1 MNIKIINKLLTKSF
15 SYINCINI
23 YLIVQYFYGNILF
36 MEQIGSIIKDIRKKN
51 NLTQNEFASILGV
64 TFQAVSKWEND
75 KSIPDITILKD
86 ISNKFN
92 VDLNY
97 LISGKKVN
105 INKKSF
111 FKKNMIIITAIIFI
125 IISVCVFLFFHKHN
139 YEFKTLN
146 GETKDIKVTGSI
158 TYDES
163 KSSIY
168 LNVDYNADDNQKYS
182 YIKCTLYEKH
192 QDILNVISEKE
203 YLEKTPVSL
212 KEYLKMISFVID
224 NYSPSCK
231 YYKDSNLYLEISAK
245 IDEEKSV
252 TYKVPIKFN
261 NC

>member
-1 MNIKIINKLLTKSF
+1 
-15 SYINCINI
+15 
-23 YLIVQYFYGNILF
+23 

>member
-111 FKKNMIIITAIIFI
+111 FKKNMIIITVIIFI

-168 LNVDYNADDNQKYS
+168 LNVDYNADDTQKYS

>member
-1 MNIKIINKLLTKSF
+1 
-15 SYINCINI
+15 
-23 YLIVQYFYGNILF
+23 

-97 LISGKKVN
+97 MISGKKVN

-111 FKKNMIIITAIIFI
+111 FKKNMIIITFIIFI
-125 IISVCVFLFFHKHN
+125 IISVCLFLFFHKHN

>member
-1 MNIKIINKLLTKSF
+1 
-15 SYINCINI
+15 
-23 YLIVQYFYGNILF
+23 

-111 FKKNMIIITAIIFI
+111 FKKNMIIIIAIIFI

>member
-1 MNIKIINKLLTKSF
+1 
-15 SYINCINI
+15 
-23 YLIVQYFYGNILF
+23 

-111 FKKNMIIITAIIFI
+111 FKKNMIIITAIVFI

>member
-1 MNIKIINKLLTKSF
+1 
-15 SYINCINI
+15 
-23 YLIVQYFYGNILF
+23 
-36 MEQIGSIIKDIRKKN
+36 MEQIGSIIKDIRKKK

-111 FKKNMIIITAIIFI
+111 FKKNMIIITVIIFI
-125 IISVCVFLFFHKHN
+125 IISVCLFLFFHKHN

-168 LNVDYNADDNQKYS
+168 LNVDYNADDTQKYS

>member
-1 MNIKIINKLLTKSF
+1 
-15 SYINCINI
+15 
-23 YLIVQYFYGNILF
+23 

-75 KSIPDITILKD
+75 KSIPDITILKE

-111 FKKNMIIITAIIFI
+111 FKKNMIIITVIIFI
-125 IISVCVFLFFHKHN
+125 IISVCLFLFFHKHN

-163 KSSIY
+163 KFSIY
-168 LNVDYNADDNQKYS
+168 LNVDYNADDTQKYS

>member
-1 MNIKIINKLLTKSF
+1 
-15 SYINCINI
+15 
-23 YLIVQYFYGNILF
+23 

-125 IISVCVFLFFHKHN
+125 IISLCVFLFFHKHN

>member
-1 MNIKIINKLLTKSF
+1 
-15 SYINCINI
+15 
-23 YLIVQYFYGNILF
+23 

-111 FKKNMIIITAIIFI
+111 FKKNMIIITVIVFI

>member
-1 MNIKIINKLLTKSF
+1 
-15 SYINCINI
+15 
-23 YLIVQYFYGNILF
+23 
-36 MEQIGSIIKDIRKKN
+36 MEQIGSIIKDIRKQN

-111 FKKNMIIITAIIFI
+111 FKKNMIIITVIIFI

-168 LNVDYNADDNQKYS
+168 LNIDYNADDTQKYS

-231 YYKDSNLYLEISAK
+231 YYKHSNLYLEISAK

>member
-1 MNIKIINKLLTKSF
+1 
-15 SYINCINI
+15 
-23 YLIVQYFYGNILF
+23 
-36 MEQIGSIIKDIRKKN
+36 MEEIGSIIKDIRKKN

-64 TFQAVSKWEND
+64 TYQAVSKWENE
-75 KSIPDITILKD
+75 KSIPDIIILRE
-86 ISNKFN
+86 ISDKFN

-97 LISGKKVN
+97 LIAGKKGST
-105 INKKSF
+105 NKKSF
-111 FKKNMIIITAIIFI
+111 SKKVVIALAIIVPI
-125 IISVCVFLFFHKHN
+125 LICILAFLLLHRNN

-203 YLEKTPVSL
+203 YDEYTPVSL
-212 KEYLKMISFVID
+212 KEYLKMISFVIND
-224 NYSPSCK
+224 YSPSCK
-231 YYKDSNLYLEISAK
+231 YYKDSSLFLEISAK
-245 IDEEKSV
+245 IDEEKNV
-252 TYKVPIKFN
+252 TYKVPIKFK

>member
-1 MNIKIINKLLTKSF
+1 MNIKIINKLLTKSS

-111 FKKNMIIITAIIFI
+111 FKKNMIIITVIVFI
-125 IISVCVFLFFHKHN
+125 IISVCVILFFDKHN

-168 LNVDYNADDNQKYS
+168 LNIDYNADDNQKYS

>member
-1 MNIKIINKLLTKSF
+1 
-15 SYINCINI
+15 
-23 YLIVQYFYGNILF
+23 

-111 FKKNMIIITAIIFI
+111 FKKNMIIIIAIIFI

-168 LNVDYNADDNQKYS
+168 LNVDYNADDTQKYS

>member
-1 MNIKIINKLLTKSF
+1 
-15 SYINCINI
+15 
-23 YLIVQYFYGNILF
+23 

-51 NLTQNEFASILGV
+51 NLSQNEFASILGV

-111 FKKNMIIITAIIFI
+111 FKKNMIIITVIVFI

-168 LNVDYNADDNQKYS
+168 LNVDYNADDTQKYS

>member
-1 MNIKIINKLLTKSF
+1 
-15 SYINCINI
+15 
-23 YLIVQYFYGNILF
+23 

-125 IISVCVFLFFHKHN
+125 IISICIFLFFHKHN

-168 LNVDYNADDNQKYS
+168 LNVDYNADDTQKYS

-245 IDEEKSV
+245 IDDEKSV

>member
-1 MNIKIINKLLTKSF
+1 
-15 SYINCINI
+15 
-23 YLIVQYFYGNILF
+23 

-168 LNVDYNADDNQKYS
+168 LNVNYNADDTQKYS

-245 IDEEKSV
+245 IDDEKSV

>member
-1 MNIKIINKLLTKSF
+1 
-15 SYINCINI
+15 
-23 YLIVQYFYGNILF
+23 
-36 MEQIGSIIKDIRKKN
+36 MEQIGSTIKDIRKKN

-146 GETKDIKVTGSI
+146 GQTKDIKVTGSI

-168 LNVDYNADDNQKYS
+168 LNVDYNADDTQKYS

>member
-1 MNIKIINKLLTKSF
+1 
-15 SYINCINI
+15 
-23 YLIVQYFYGNILF
+23 

-64 TFQAVSKWEND
+64 TFQAGSKWEND

-168 LNVDYNADDNQKYS
+168 LNVDYNADDTQKYS

-203 YLEKTPVSL
+203 YLEKTQVSL
-212 KEYLKMISFVID
+212 KIYLKMISFVID

>member
-1 MNIKIINKLLTKSF
+1 
-15 SYINCINI
+15 
-23 YLIVQYFYGNILF
+23 
-36 MEQIGSIIKDIRKKN
+36 MEQIGSIIKDIRKQN

-111 FKKNMIIITAIIFI
+111 FKKNMIIITVIIFI

-168 LNVDYNADDNQKYS
+168 LNIDYNADDNQKYS

>member
-1 MNIKIINKLLTKSF
+1 
-15 SYINCINI
+15 
-23 YLIVQYFYGNILF
+23 

-105 INKKSF
+105 INKKPF
-111 FKKNMIIITAIIFI
+111 FKKNMIIITVIIFI
-125 IISVCVFLFFHKHN
+125 IISVCLFLFFHKHN

>member
-1 MNIKIINKLLTKSF
+1 
-15 SYINCINI
+15 
-23 YLIVQYFYGNILF
+23 
-36 MEQIGSIIKDIRKKN
+36 MEQIGSIIKDIRKQN

-111 FKKNMIIITAIIFI
+111 FKKNMIIITVIIFI

>member
-1 MNIKIINKLLTKSF
+1 
-15 SYINCINI
+15 
-23 YLIVQYFYGNILF
+23 

-111 FKKNMIIITAIIFI
+111 FKKNMIIITVIIFI

-168 LNVDYNADDNQKYS
+168 LNVDYNADDTQNYS

-203 YLEKTPVSL
+203 YLENTPVSL

>member
-1 MNIKIINKLLTKSF
+1 
-15 SYINCINI
+15 
-23 YLIVQYFYGNILF
+23 

-125 IISVCVFLFFHKHN
+125 IISVCVFLIFHKHN

-158 TYDES
+158 TYYES

-168 LNVDYNADDNQKYS
+168 LNVDYNADDTQKYS

>member
-1 MNIKIINKLLTKSF
+1 
-15 SYINCINI
+15 
-23 YLIVQYFYGNILF
+23 

-111 FKKNMIIITAIIFI
+111 FKKNMIIITVIVFI
-125 IISVCVFLFFHKHN
+125 IISVCVILFFHKHN

-168 LNVDYNADDNQKYS
+168 LNVDYNADDTQKYS
-182 YIKCTLYEKH
+182 YIKCILYEKH

-203 YLEKTPVSL
+203 YLENTPVSL

>member
-1 MNIKIINKLLTKSF
+1 
-15 SYINCINI
+15 
-23 YLIVQYFYGNILF
+23 

-105 INKKSF
+105 INKKSIL
-111 FKKNMIIITAIIFI
+111 KKNMIIITFIIFI
-125 IISVCVFLFFHKHN
+125 IISVCLFLFFHKHN

-168 LNVDYNADDNQKYS
+168 LNIDYNADDNQKYS

>member
-1 MNIKIINKLLTKSF
+1 MNIKIINKLLTKSS

-105 INKKSF
+105 INKKPF
-111 FKKNMIIITAIIFI
+111 FKKNMIIITVIIFI

-168 LNVDYNADDNQKYS
+168 LNIDYNADDNQKYS

>member
-1 MNIKIINKLLTKSF
+1 
-15 SYINCINI
+15 
-23 YLIVQYFYGNILF
+23 

-111 FKKNMIIITAIIFI
+111 FKKNMIIITVIIFI

-168 LNVDYNADDNQKYS
+168 LNIDYNADDTQKYS
-182 YIKCTLYEKH
+182 YIKCTLYEKY

>member
-1 MNIKIINKLLTKSF
+1 
-15 SYINCINI
+15 
-23 YLIVQYFYGNILF
+23 

-168 LNVDYNADDNQKYS
+168 LNVDYNADDTQKYS

-231 YYKDSNLYLEISAK
+231 YYKDSNLYLGISAK

>member
-1 MNIKIINKLLTKSF
+1 
-15 SYINCINI
+15 
-23 YLIVQYFYGNILF
+23 

-111 FKKNMIIITAIIFI
+111 FKKNMIIITIIVFI

-212 KEYLKMISFVID
+212 KEYLKMISFIID

>member
-1 MNIKIINKLLTKSF
+1 
-15 SYINCINI
+15 
-23 YLIVQYFYGNILF
+23 

-168 LNVDYNADDNQKYS
+168 LNVNYNADDNQKYS

-245 IDEEKSV
+245 IDDEKSV

>member
-1 MNIKIINKLLTKSF
+1 
-15 SYINCINI
+15 
-23 YLIVQYFYGNILF
+23 

-97 LISGKKVN
+97 LISGKKLN

-111 FKKNMIIITAIIFI
+111 FKKNMIIITVIVFI

>member
-1 MNIKIINKLLTKSF
+1 
-15 SYINCINI
+15 
-23 YLIVQYFYGNILF
+23 

-111 FKKNMIIITAIIFI
+111 FKKNMIIITVIIFI

-168 LNVDYNADDNQKYS
+168 LNVDYNADDTQKYS

-245 IDEEKSV
+245 INEEKSV

>member
-1 MNIKIINKLLTKSF
+1 
-15 SYINCINI
+15 
-23 YLIVQYFYGNILF
+23 

-111 FKKNMIIITAIIFI
+111 FKKNMIIITVIIFI
-125 IISVCVFLFFHKHN
+125 IISVCLFLFFHKHN

>member
-1 MNIKIINKLLTKSF
+1 
-15 SYINCINI
+15 
-23 YLIVQYFYGNILF
+23 
-36 MEQIGSIIKDIRKKN
+36 MEQIGSIIKNIRKKN

-111 FKKNMIIITAIIFI
+111 FKKNMIIITVIIFI
-125 IISVCVFLFFHKHN
+125 IISVCLFLFFHKHN

-168 LNVDYNADDNQKYS
+168 LNIDYNADDTQKYS

>member
-1 MNIKIINKLLTKSF
+1 
-15 SYINCINI
+15 
-23 YLIVQYFYGNILF
+23 
-36 MEQIGSIIKDIRKKN
+36 MEQIGSIIKDIRKKK

-111 FKKNMIIITAIIFI
+111 FKKNMIIITVIIFI

-168 LNVDYNADDNQKYS
+168 LNVDYNADDTQKYS